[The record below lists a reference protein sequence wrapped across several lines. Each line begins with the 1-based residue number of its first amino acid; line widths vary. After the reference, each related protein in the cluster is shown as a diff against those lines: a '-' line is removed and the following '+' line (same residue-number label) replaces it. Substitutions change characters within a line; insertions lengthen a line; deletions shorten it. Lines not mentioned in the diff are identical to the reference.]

1 MWDWLP
7 VLPQK
12 DYEEWLCRRTVN
24 KQATL
29 LLKTKRGHRGD
40 RASSTHAY
48 FAAVGH
54 SVGQS
59 VGRLGRL
66 RAADYDKKLNRLMMM
81 NISYCAH
88 CRDQIHFLS
97 KIIIHP
103 FLQSVYIILE
113 LLLFV
118 VSYTYRISYEAG
130 VCLELWHKIG
140 FKDTLL

>member
-66 RAADYDKKLNRLMMM
+66 RAADYDKKLNRLMM

-97 KIIIHP
+97 KIIVHP
-103 FLQSVYIILE
+103 FAVSIYHLRVVVVCCKLHISHFIWSRS
-113 LLLFV
+113 LF
-118 VSYTYRISYEAG
+118 RIVAQN
-130 VCLELWHKIG
+130 WF